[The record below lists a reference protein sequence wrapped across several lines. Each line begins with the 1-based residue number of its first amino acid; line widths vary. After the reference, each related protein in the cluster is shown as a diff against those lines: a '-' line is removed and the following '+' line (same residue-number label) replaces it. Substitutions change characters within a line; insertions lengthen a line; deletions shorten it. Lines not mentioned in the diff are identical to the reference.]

1 MNNVAEC
8 CMMDNDAKST
18 KVFKYP
24 VKNLKF
30 FYFGTQREAIK
41 KFEENVNEFFL
52 FSFEVAVGGSRRYL
66 VCTAD
71 MFWTNYQEVT
81 KKNYYEVICEKSST
95 KLYCDI
101 EFDKQSNNDKDG
113 YEMIQ
118 MLQNVIFL
126 KLKMDHGI
134 VVNQEDCLVLESSDS
149 RKFSIHL
156 VFYTVVFKTNKDCG
170 LFMKQVLDDLP
181 ENTRSIFE
189 VKAAGKNGN
198 YKKSFID
205 LSVYSSVQQIR
216 MFESSKFGQ
225 SRPFKV
231 SEIDT
236 STEALVKNQSIE
248 DGAIRKEVF
257 LRSLI
262 THTNQKEGKII
273 SISSPRPRNH
283 PNKKGDFMI
292 REINSKF
299 EASFVRNEEYHIN
312 IKPRDGEFV
321 KSVQSRAEQT
331 NLQVIE
337 GFLREK
343 VYPGQIWKK
352 KPFNEEGISF
362 YVKNFSFCEKI
373 GREHSSKNHIY
384 FIYYDKIQK
393 LEQGC
398 FSRGCR
404 HLANK
409 QINVKL

>member
-1 MNNVAEC
+1 
-8 CMMDNDAKST
+8 MDAQST

-24 VKNLKF
+24 VKNLKY
-30 FYFGTQREAIK
+30 FYFGTQREALK
-41 KFEENVNEFFL
+41 KFEENVSDFFL
-52 FSFEVAVGGSRRYL
+52 FSFEVAAGGSRRYL
-66 VCTAD
+66 VCPVE

-81 KKNYYEVICEKSST
+81 KKNYYEVICEKSPT

-101 EFDKQSNNDKDG
+101 EFDKQTNVDKDG
-113 YEMIQ
+113 HEMIE
-118 MLQNVIFL
+118 MLQKVIFL
-126 KLKMDHGI
+126 KLKTDHGI

-198 YKKSFID
+198 YKKSFVD
-205 LSVYSSVQQIR
+205 LSVYGSNQQFR
-216 MFESSKFGQ
+216 MLESSKFGQ

-231 SEIDT
+231 SVCDT
-236 STEALVKNQSIE
+236 STEALVKKQSIE
-248 DGAIRKEVF
+248 DEAIRKEVF

-262 THTNQKEGKII
+262 THTKQKEGKII
-273 SISSPRPRNH
+273 SISSPRPINQ
-283 PNKKGDFMI
+283 PNRKVDLI
-292 REINSKF
+292 IQEINSKF

-312 IKPRDGEFV
+312 IKPRDGELV
-321 KSVQSRAEQT
+321 KSVLRAEQT
-331 NLQVIE
+331 NLQAIE
-337 GFLREK
+337 GFLTEK
-343 VYPGQIWKK
+343 VYPGKIWKK
-352 KPFNEEGISF
+352 KPFNEDSISF
-362 YVKNFSFCEKI
+362 YVKNFSFCEKV

-384 FIYYDKIQK
+384 FIYYHKIQK

-409 QINVKL
+409 QINVRL

>member
-1 MNNVAEC
+1 
-8 CMMDNDAKST
+8 MDAQST

-24 VKNLKF
+24 VKNLKY
-30 FYFGTQREAIK
+30 FYFGTQREALK
-41 KFEENVNEFFL
+41 KFEENVSDFFL
-52 FSFEVAVGGSRRYL
+52 FSFEVAAGGSRRYL
-66 VCTAD
+66 VCPVE

-81 KKNYYEVICEKSST
+81 KKNYYEVICEKSPT

-101 EFDKQSNNDKDG
+101 EFDKQTNVDKDG
-113 YEMIQ
+113 HEMIE
-118 MLQNVIFL
+118 MLQKVIFL
-126 KLKMDHGI
+126 KLKTDHGI

-198 YKKSFID
+198 YKKSFVD
-205 LSVYSSVQQIR
+205 LSVYGSNQQFR
-216 MFESSKFGQ
+216 MLESSKFGQ

-231 SEIDT
+231 SVCDT
-236 STEALVKNQSIE
+236 STEALVKKQSIE
-248 DGAIRKEVF
+248 DEAIRKEVF

-262 THTNQKEGKII
+262 THTKQKEGKII
-273 SISSPRPRNH
+273 SISSPRPINQ
-283 PNKKGDFMI
+283 PNRKVDLI
-292 REINSKF
+292 IQEINSKF

-312 IKPRDGEFV
+312 IKPRDGELV
-321 KSVQSRAEQT
+321 KSVLRAEQT
-331 NLQVIE
+331 NLQAIE
-337 GFLREK
+337 GFLTEK
-343 VYPGQIWKK
+343 VYPGKIWKK
-352 KPFNEEGISF
+352 KPFNEDSISF
-362 YVKNFSFCEKI
+362 YVKNFSFCEKV

-384 FIYYDKIQK
+384 FIYYHKIQK